1 MTEQAGGGG
10 SVALKPLILVPALI
24 TFAVTLVRL
33 TGELLG
39 WSPTF
44 FSREAGGGLAVVGI
58 VWLVFVFGWI
68 FAAKLI
74 RTGHHPKSIGRAA
87 GLAFLALLIIP
98 ATGFLGNALHF
109 PPGGRRFL
117 LSFTIA
123 SVVALL
129 VGLRAWP
136 ALGRVLLAYGL
147 AARIPVALVM
157 LVAILAD
164 WGTHYEKG
172 PPQFPQMG
180 AMAKWFWIG
189 LLPQMTLWIAFTVV
203 VGTLVGC
210 LAALAAAWGRKP
222 ATA

>member
-1 MTEQAGGGG
+1 MSEQAAGG
-10 SVALKPLILVPALI
+10 SVALKPLILVPAVI
-24 TFAVTLVRL
+24 TLAITLLRL
-33 TGELLG
+33 VGELMG

-58 VWLVFVFGWI
+58 VWLVFVFGWV
-68 FAAKLI
+68 FAVKLI
-74 RTGHHPKSIGRAA
+74 RMGHAPHSIGRAA
-87 GLAFLALLIIP
+87 GLSFLALLVIP
-98 ATGFLGNALHF
+98 ATVFLGTALHF

-117 LSFTIA
+117 VSFAIA
-123 SVVALL
+123 SIIAIL

-147 AARIPVALVM
+147 AARIPVAAVM
-157 LVAILAD
+157 LVAIMAD

-172 PPQFPQMG
+172 PPEFPQMG
-180 AMAKWFWIG
+180 AIAKWFWIG

-210 LAALAAAWGRKP
+210 LAALAAGWGRKP
-222 ATA
+222 AAA

>member
-1 MTEQAGGGG
+1 MTEQAGGG
-10 SVALKPLILVPALI
+10 SVALKPLILVPAVI
-24 TFAVTLVRL
+24 TLAITLLRL
-33 TGELLG
+33 TGELMG

-58 VWLVFVFGWI
+58 VWLVLVFGWI

-74 RTGHHPKSIGRAA
+74 RMGHAPQSLGRAA
-87 GLAFLALLIIP
+87 GLSFLALLIIP
-98 ATGFLGNALHF
+98 ATAFLGTALHF
-109 PPGGRRFL
+109 PPGGRRVL

-123 SVVALL
+123 SIVAIL

-147 AARIPVALVM
+147 AARIPVAAVM
-157 LVAILAD
+157 LVAIMAD

-172 PPQFPQMG
+172 PPEFPQMG
-180 AMAKWFWIG
+180 AIAKWFWIG

-210 LAALAAAWGRKP
+210 LAALAAGWGRKP
-222 ATA
+222 TTA

>member
-1 MTEQAGGGG
+1 MAEQSGGG
-10 SVALKPLILVPALI
+10 SVALKPLILIPAVI
-24 TFAVTLVRL
+24 TFAITLLRL
-33 TGELLG
+33 TGELLE

-44 FSREAGGGLAVVGI
+44 FSRDAGGGLAVVGI

-68 FAAKLI
+68 FAAKLV
-74 RTGHHPKSIGRAA
+74 RMGHGPKSIGRAA
-87 GLAFLALLIIP
+87 GLAFLAFLILP
-98 ATGFLGNALHF
+98 ATGFLASALHF
-109 PPGGRRFL
+109 PPGGRRVL

-157 LVAILAD
+157 LVAILAE

-172 PPQFPQMG
+172 PPHFPQMG
-180 AMAKWFWIG
+180 ALAKWFWIG
-189 LLPQMTLWIAFTVV
+189 LLPQMTLWIAFTVL

-210 LAALAAAWGRKP
+210 VAALAARWGRKP

>member
-1 MTEQAGGGG
+1 MAEQSGGG
-10 SVALKPLILVPALI
+10 SVALKPLILVPAVI
-24 TFAVTLVRL
+24 TFAITLLRL
-33 TGELLG
+33 AGELLD

-58 VWLVFVFGWI
+58 VWLVLVFGWI

-74 RTGHHPKSIGRAA
+74 RMGHPPDSIGRAA

-98 ATGFLGNALHF
+98 AAIFAGSALGV

-117 LSFTIA
+117 LLVTVASIA
-123 SVVALL
+123 ALV

-147 AARIPVALVM
+147 AARIPVAAVM
-157 LVAILAD
+157 LVAILAG

-172 PPQFPQMG
+172 PPHFPQMG
-180 AMAKWFWIG
+180 ALAKWFWIG
-189 LLPQMTLWIAFTVV
+189 LVPQMTLWIAFTVV

-210 LAALAAAWGRKP
+210 LAALATARGPKP